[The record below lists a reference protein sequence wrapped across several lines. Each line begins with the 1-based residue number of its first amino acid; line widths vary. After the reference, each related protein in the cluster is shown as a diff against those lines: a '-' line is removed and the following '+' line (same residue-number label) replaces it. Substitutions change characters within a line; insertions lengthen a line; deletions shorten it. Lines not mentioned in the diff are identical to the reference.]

1 MAGERHM
8 TRKCHTC
15 GLEWNVSRLEP
26 GGKKYI
32 CPTCEWKQKIKQRQN
47 AKEDK
52 HNGTE
57 HL

>member
-1 MAGERHM
+1 M

-47 AKEDK
+47 AKESK
-52 HNGTE
+52 NVKTE
-57 HL
+57 IPLA